1 MRTKNKA
8 NVPRAPEA
16 VSAAKA
22 KKTIRCRQ
30 DDVDQVPLASGDW
43 SVEDVPGLILR
54 AGATTKSWR
63 LQRRIGGRLVKVV
76 LGPMSAAEARRRA
89 MQEWARLKPRPQDG
103 RITLG
108 EAWERF
114 LAERRLA
121 PATQTLYRWNLA
133 KHLAIWQGRALED
146 IGNDRAGVRSLCL
159 RLERKHGAATANQVM
174 RQLRAVYNY
183 FRRIQPDLPEAPT
196 VAVDLPPVGSRD
208 WALSDDELR
217 AWWQA
222 VEKLGPLKQVF
233 WKVMLLTGARRGSVE
248 ALRWQDVD
256 LDAGRIRFS
265 TAKAGRTY
273 SIPACQRLVD
283 LLRGWREECPP
294 TEAGWVFPSKY
305 KPEEHIVAARD
316 DKRGVASAHHLRHT
330 YRTVLAQLGCPPD
343 SARLLLGHSLSG
355 DVSRGYI
362 TAHLVVDSLR
372 PWAEAV
378 ARRYAEILG
387 WE

>member
-8 NVPRAPEA
+8 NVPRSPEA
-16 VSAAKA
+16 VSAAEA

-76 LGPMSAAEARRRA
+76 LGPMIAAEARRRA

-121 PATQTLYRWNLA
+121 RATRGLCQWNFR
-133 KHLAIWQGRALED
+133 KHLAAWQGRALED
-146 IGNDRAGVRSLCL
+146 IGNDRAGVRSPCL

-196 VAVDLPPVGSRD
+196 VAVDLPPVRSRD
-208 WALSDDELR
+208 WALSEEDLR
-217 AWWQA
+217 QWSEA
-222 VEKLGPLKQVF
+222 VERLGPLKQVF
-233 WKVMLLTGARRGSVE
+233 WKVMLLTGASRGSVE

-256 LDAGRIRFS
+256 LDAGRICFS

-273 SIPACQRLVD
+273 SIPICQLLIE
-283 LLRGWREECPP
+283 LLRDWREQCPP

-305 KPEEHIVAARD
+305 KPAEHIVAARD

-387 WE
+387 WQ